1 MKNEPVYHSGMRE
14 LQDLRDTR
22 RIADRLAE
30 VTLHSAFTEEDCSLI
45 HRCRMFCIAT
55 ADEHGYPDCS
65 YKGGRPGF
73 VNVLDEN
80 TLAIPDYDG
89 NGMYRTWGNV
99 LVNPQVGLLFLDF
112 ETPKRM
118 RVNGRAR
125 ISHDPALV
133 RAVPRRRVRGA
144 GHCRT
149 HLSQLPALHASHAA
163 GGGVRVRTA
172 TRIHASGAGME
183 DFRGVPR
190 CASRAGSQAG
200 PDMTEAINRRE
211 RARADLAAA
220 LAAGDLPRG

>member
-1 MKNEPVYHSGMRE
+1 MDNEPVYHDGMRE

-22 RIADRLAE
+22 RLADRLAE
-30 VTLHSAFTEEDCSLI
+30 VTMHGAFTDEDVALI
-45 HRCRMFCIAT
+45 QRCRMFCIAT
-55 ADEHGYPDCS
+55 ADEHGSPDCS

-125 ISHDPALV
+125 ISHDPALCAQFPGAV
-133 RAVPRRRVRGA
+133 FVVLVTAERIFPNCPRYLHRMQLVEESAHVPRANYTPPVPAWKAFEEFRDA
-144 GHCRT
+144 
-149 HLSQLPALHASHAA
+149 LPQ
-163 GGGVRVRTA
+163 RDR
-172 TRIHASGAGME
+172 SGAHR
-183 DFRGVPR
+183 D
-190 CASRAGSQAG
+190 G
-200 PDMTEAINRRE
+200 PA
-211 RARADLAAA
+211 
-220 LAAGDLPRG
+220 